1 MKSGKEAI
9 NCNKE
14 LRVKMKIDDFK
25 QLNEFYLDI
34 LKETGNIGAGNA
46 ATALAELIRKKIT
59 MDVPSVKIIEFN
71 KVNELMGSAEKLVAG
86 VLIKILG
93 DLPGYILFIMEYRTA
108 LILIDSILTVNRTSN
123 TDFGEQKDIETSAI
137 IEVGNIVAGSYL
149 SALASLT
156 GLKVKTSVPSIAIDM
171 AGAILS
177 VPAIE
182 FGKVCDV
189 VLYIETKFSEGTAN
203 IKGHFI
209 LVPAL
214 DSFDILMKALGVGSK

>member
-1 MKSGKEAI
+1 
-9 NCNKE
+9 
-14 LRVKMKIDDFK
+14 MKINDF
-25 QLNEFYLDI
+25 YMDV

-46 ATALAELIRKKIT
+46 ATALAKLLKKKIT
-59 MDVPSVKIIEFN
+59 MDVPKVKIMVFS
-71 KVNELMGSAEKLVAG
+71 KVSELMGSAEEPVAG

-93 DLPGYILFIMEYRTA
+93 DLPGYILFIMEYKTA
-108 LILIDSILTVNRTSN
+108 LALADNILMMNRVTGV
-123 TDFGEQKDIETSAI
+123 DLGELKNIEISVI
-137 IEVGNIVAGSYL
+137 KEVGNIVAGSYL

-156 GLKVKTSVPSIAIDM
+156 GLRVRTSVPGIAIDM

-182 FGKVCDV
+182 YGYVSDV
-189 VLYIETKFSEGTAN
+189 VLYIETKFSEGTAD

-214 DSFDILMKALGVGSK
+214 ESFEILMKALGVDSK

>member
-1 MKSGKEAI
+1 
-9 NCNKE
+9 
-14 LRVKMKIDDFK
+14 MKINDF
-25 QLNEFYLDI
+25 YMDV

-46 ATALAELIRKKIT
+46 ATALAKLLKKKIT
-59 MDVPSVKIIEFN
+59 MDVPKVKIMVFS
-71 KVNELMGSAEKLVAG
+71 KVSELMGSAEEPVAG

-93 DLPGYILFIMEYRTA
+93 DLPGYILFIMEYKTA
-108 LILIDSILTVNRTSN
+108 LALADNILMMNRVTGV
-123 TDFGEQKDIETSAI
+123 DLGELKNIEISVI
-137 IEVGNIVAGSYL
+137 KEVGNIVAGSYL

-156 GLKVKTSVPSIAIDM
+156 GLRVRTSVPGIAIDM

-182 FGKVCDV
+182 YGKVSDV
-189 VLYIETKFSEGTAN
+189 VLYIETKFSEGTAD

-214 DSFDILMKALGVGSK
+214 ESFEILMKALGVDSK

>member
-1 MKSGKEAI
+1 MIG
-9 NCNKE
+9 
-14 LRVKMKIDDFK
+14 MKINDF
-25 QLNEFYLDI
+25 YMDV

-46 ATALAELIRKKIT
+46 ATALAKLLKKKIT
-59 MDVPSVKIIEFN
+59 MDVPKVKIMVFS
-71 KVNELMGSAEKLVAG
+71 KVSELMGSAEEPVAG

-93 DLPGYILFIMEYRTA
+93 DLPGYILFIMEYKTA
-108 LILIDSILTVNRTSN
+108 LALADNILMMNRVTGV
-123 TDFGEQKDIETSAI
+123 DLGELKNIEISVI
-137 IEVGNIVAGSYL
+137 KEVGNIVAGSYL

-156 GLKVKTSVPSIAIDM
+156 GLRVRTSVPGIAIDM

-182 FGKVCDV
+182 YGKVSDV
-189 VLYIETKFSEGTAN
+189 VLYIETKFSEGTAD

-214 DSFDILMKALGVGSK
+214 ESFEILMKALGVDSK

>member
-1 MKSGKEAI
+1 MMIG
-9 NCNKE
+9 
-14 LRVKMKIDDFK
+14 MKINDF
-25 QLNEFYLDI
+25 YMDV

-46 ATALAELIRKKIT
+46 ATALAKLLKKKIT
-59 MDVPSVKIIEFN
+59 MDVPKVKIMVFS
-71 KVNELMGSAEKLVAG
+71 KVSELMGSAEEPVAG

-93 DLPGYILFIMEYRTA
+93 DLPGYILFIMEYKTA
-108 LILIDSILTVNRTSN
+108 LALADNILMMNRVTGV
-123 TDFGEQKDIETSAI
+123 DLGELKNIEISVI
-137 IEVGNIVAGSYL
+137 KEVGNIVAGSYL

-156 GLKVKTSVPSIAIDM
+156 GLRVRTSVPGIAIDM

-182 FGKVCDV
+182 YGKVSDV
-189 VLYIETKFSEGTAN
+189 VLYIETKFSEGTAD

-214 DSFDILMKALGVGSK
+214 ESFEILMKALGVDSK